1 MSDQKRQGW
10 WIPPEIVEL
19 VAKGEISPSELVLL
33 ATIDYFVSAD
43 RGCYASNEYLSERT
57 GLNKTYISDLISKLA
72 EQGLI
77 IRVAFNGRQRAL
89 ETAWS
94 RMNPD
99 EVESKWLR
107 NRLLTL
113 RREAKSRDDQTSEI
127 PKAAFGETE
136 PDFGNSE
143 SSLRRN
149 RKRIRKN
156 KLKDRVEEQKE
167 ELSMSDPTGTDGEC
181 SDDSSKSNGAEKKKR
196 KRGPQPSPF
205 DKKATDRFHDAIS
218 RHITINHKC
227 RMADWR
233 QEFRKLRKHNGVSED
248 DIKAAINWYAVHMSD
263 DWAPQA
269 HSAKTFREKYVNGQI
284 PAAMKRQANGNDKV
298 NQEQHDIFEQ
308 ALKEIENEK

>member
-33 ATIDYFVSAD
+33 ATIDFFVAAD
-43 RGCYASNEYLSERT
+43 KGCYASNEYLSERT
-57 GLNKTYISDLISKLA
+57 GLNKTYISDLISKLT

-77 IRVAFNGRQRAL
+77 IRVAFNGRHRVL

-107 NRLLTL
+107 NKLLTL

-127 PKAAFGETE
+127 PKADFGETE

-149 RKRIRKN
+149 RKRIRKTEV
-156 KLKDRVEEQKE
+156 KDRVEKQKE
-167 ELSMSDPTGTDGEC
+167 DLSLSELKGSDGDRSNGF
-181 SDDSSKSNGAEKKKR
+181 SKSTVAKTKKPKPSAFDR
-196 KRGPQPSPF
+196 KAA
-205 DKKATDRFHDAIS
+205 DKLHAVVSK
-218 RHITINHKC
+218 HIKVNCNANMTAWSNHC
-227 RMADWR
+227 RL
-233 QEFRKLRKHNGVSED
+233 LRERDGVPPE
-248 DIKAAINWYAVHMSD
+248 DIKAAIKWYAKNIGGEFIPE
-263 DWAPQA
+263 AY
-269 HSAKTFREKYVNGQI
+269 SAGTFREKYVNGKI
-284 PAAMKRQANGNDKV
+284 PAAMNRNGNGRNGKAKEEQKKV
-298 NQEQHDIFEQ
+298 FDRIR
-308 ALKEIENEK
+308 EKARNGEL